1 MPDKDIEQQVRELA
15 DDVKRLRDELRV
27 RLHLAG
33 MDARKKWN
41 EMEPGRAHVQQLAQD
56 VGEGSRRKLSELRDA
71 LRELLER
78 VRGETGDRDDRHV

>member
-15 DDVKRLRDELRV
+15 EDVKRLRDELRV

-33 MDARKKWN
+33 LDARKRWD
-41 EMEPGRAHVQQLAQD
+41 EMAPSRNLAQQLAD
-56 VGEGSRRKLSELRDA
+56 GAGETSRRKLSELRDG

-78 VRGETGDRDDRHV
+78 VRRDDDDRQHPHL